1 MDRRAFLAVVG
12 GSVLA
17 VPLAAETQP
26 TTPAKPVRLGWLATV
41 PERELQAEFQRAMR
55 DLGHIEGSTYF
66 FDEHYANAVEKLPG
80 AATEAARR
88 NPALIVAQ
96 SAVAVRAA
104 KQATT
109 ATSPRARPAPRGS
122 ARRRSGRAS
131 RR

>member
-88 NPALIVAQ
+88 SLIVAQ